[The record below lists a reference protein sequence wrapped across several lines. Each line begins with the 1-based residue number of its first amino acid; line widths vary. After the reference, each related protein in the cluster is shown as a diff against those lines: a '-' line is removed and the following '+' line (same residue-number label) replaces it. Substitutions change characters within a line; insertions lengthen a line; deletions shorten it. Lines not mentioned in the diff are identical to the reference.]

1 MQARGH
7 LLMAHSALGPRV
19 LLRRLREVMA
29 EPETAQKRLDK
40 IATLIAANMVAEV
53 CSIYV
58 MRPGQV
64 LELYATEGLKRAAV
78 HKSKLKLGEGLVG
91 LIGEDA
97 IGLNL
102 ADAQHHPSFKYL
114 PETGEEIYNS
124 FLGTPIMRGGTVIGV
139 LVVQNRTRRQYS
151 DEEEEALQTTAMVLA
166 EVIASG
172 ELREVAREVA
182 ADVAH
187 MRSHHLR
194 GESLADGIA
203 LGHVVLHEPRVT
215 VHNLIAE
222 NIPAERKRLSEAVE
236 QLHLQV
242 DQLLDGTDSMRG
254 GDYSDVLETI
264 RMFAHDKGWV
274 NRLGEA
280 VDTGLTAEAAVER
293 VQNDNRARMMR
304 TPDAYLRERMHDL
317 DDLSNRLMRI
327 LTGAVA
333 TASRSDLPVN
343 AIIVSR
349 NMGPAE
355 LLDYDRTKIRGVIL
369 EEGGK
374 TSHVAIVARALG
386 IPAVGQATGLID
398 LVDTGSSII
407 IDGNSGELF
416 VRPSQDLQK
425 SYAEKV
431 RFYAR
436 KQAQYEVLRDVPA
449 VTKDGIHIN
458 LNINAGLIVDLP
470 HLHDSGAEGVGLY
483 RTELHFM
490 MASRFPRLASQVR
503 HYEAILDQAK
513 GKPVVFRTLDIGA
526 DKTLPYLRQP
536 KEENPALGWRSIRM
550 ALDRPA
556 LLRLQVR
563 ALLIAGQNH
572 KLKIMFPMI
581 ADVDEFLR
589 AKEIVEMEK
598 AYLLARGHVMPRS
611 LQLGVM
617 IEIPALIWQLDQLL
631 PLIDFASVGSNDLVQ
646 FLFASDRGN
655 PKLAGRYDPLSPAAL
670 GAMRLIVEKATAHNK
685 PVTLCGELG
694 GRPLEAMG
702 LLGIGLTSVSMVP
715 SGIGPVKAMLL
726 ALDTAKLWAFMA
738 PLLKSPAHSIRGDLL
753 EFAQRNGVPV

>member
-1 MQARGH
+1 
-7 LLMAHSALGPRV
+7 MAHSALGPRV

-58 MRPGQV
+58 MRPGQI
-64 LELYATEGLKRAAV
+64 LELYATEGLKSAAV
-78 HKSKLKLGEGLVG
+78 HKSKLKVGEGLVG
-91 LIGEDA
+91 LIGDQA

-102 ADAQHHPSFKYL
+102 ADAQNHPAFKYL

-124 FLGTPIMRGGTVIGV
+124 FLGTPVMRGGTVIGV

-187 MRSHHLR
+187 LRSHHLR

-203 LGHVVLHEPRVT
+203 LGHVVLHEPRVV
-215 VHNLIAE
+215 VHNIIAE
-222 NIPAERKRLSEAVE
+222 SIPLERQRLDDAVR

-274 NRLGEA
+274 NRLREA

-333 TASRSDLPVN
+333 TASRSDLPPN

-355 LLDYDRTKIRGVIL
+355 LLDYDRSKIRGVIL

-386 IPAVGQATGLID
+386 IPAVGQADGLID

-407 IDGNSGELF
+407 IDGNTGELF
-416 VRPSQDLQK
+416 VRPSHDLQK
-425 SYAEKV
+425 SYGEKV
-431 RFYAR
+431 KFYAR
-436 KQAQYEVLRDVPA
+436 KQAQYAGLRNVPA
-449 VTKDGIHIN
+449 ITRDGIKIS

-470 HLHDSGAEGVGLY
+470 HLHDSGADGIGLY

-490 MASRFPRLASQVR
+490 MAHRFPRLATQVR
-503 HYEAILDQAK
+503 HYEAILDQA
-513 GKPVVFRTLDIGA
+513 GEKPVVFRTLDIGA
-526 DKTLPYLRQP
+526 DKVLPYLRQP
-536 KEENPALGWRSIRM
+536 REDNPALGWRSIRM

-556 LLRLQVR
+556 LLRLQAR
-563 ALLIAGQNH
+563 ALLIAGH
-572 KLKIMFPMI
+572 GRDLKIMFPMI
-581 ADVDEFLR
+581 ADVGEFLQAR
-589 AKEIVEMEK
+589 AIVEMEK
-598 AYLLARGHVMPRS
+598 AYLVKRGHALPRS
-611 LQLGVM
+611 VQLGVM

-670 GAMRLIVEKATAHNK
+670 GAMRLIVEKAAAHK
-685 PVTLCGELG
+685 KSVTLCGELG

-702 LLGIGLTSVSMVP
+702 LLGIGLTSISMVP

-726 ALDTAKLWAFMA
+726 ALDRDKLWSFMA